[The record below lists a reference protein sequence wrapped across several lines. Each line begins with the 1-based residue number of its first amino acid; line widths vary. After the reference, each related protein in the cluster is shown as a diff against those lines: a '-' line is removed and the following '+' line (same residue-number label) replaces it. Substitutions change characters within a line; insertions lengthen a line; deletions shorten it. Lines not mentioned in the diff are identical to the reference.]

1 MREKERVLSGI
12 RPTGKLHLGNLLG
25 ALDNWKNL
33 QSQFQ
38 CFFFIADW
46 HALTTEYADTAEIRQ
61 NIAEMTIDMLAA
73 GLDPNESTLF
83 VQSQVPEHA
92 ELHLLLSMIT
102 PLPWLERNPTYKEL
116 QQELSNR
123 DLATYGFLG
132 YPVLQAADI
141 LIYKANY
148 VPVGVDQLPHIE
160 LTREIARRFN
170 FTYREVFPLPEAKLT
185 EFPKVPG
192 TDGRK
197 MSKSYNNCIYL
208 SDSPEEVVAKVKP
221 MITDPARARRYDPG
235 NPEVCPVFDYH
246 KIFTPVV
253 EQEYCASGCRTA
265 AIGCLDCKE
274 VLLKHLLAYLA
285 PLQERRSQLVKDLMG
300 IQETLSDG
308 SKKARSVAATT
319 LAEAKEAIGI

>member
-1 MREKERVLSGI
+1 LREKERVLSGI

-61 NIAEMTIDMLAA
+61 NIVEMTIDMLAA

-170 FTYREVFPLPEAKLT
+170 FIYREVFPLPEAKLT

-208 SDSPEEVVAKVKP
+208 SDSPEEIVAKVNP

-265 AIGCLDCKE
+265 AIGCLECKE

-285 PLQERRSQLVKDLMG
+285 PLQERRSQLVKDLRG
-300 IQETLSDG
+300 IQETLSEG
-308 SKKARSVAATT
+308 SKKARSVAGTT